1 MICIYE
7 MHLLIILLAHLHM
20 LMSFYDVKSRLKC
33 KKICPRNKVFFFL
46 AWMGVIISNDF
57 NIMYSNALSYFMF
70 ETNYLKIIVIWF
82 INWSQAFKLLRKHD
96 LFFTKSHEI
105 PIYIYI
111 YIWSQNWNDTQQ
123 SQMSSG
129 LNLKILTCRKLCN
142 FVQLGWKF
150 GGIFYKTIPSIFKN
164 LENYKTI

>member
-33 KKICPRNKVFFFL
+33 NIFCPRSKVFLFW
-46 AWMGVIISNDF
+46 WMGVIISNDF
-57 NIMYSNALSYFMF
+57 NIMYSNALSNFMF
-70 ETNYLKIIVIWF
+70 ETNCLKIIVIWF
-82 INWSQAFKLLRKHD
+82 INWSQAFKLPRRHD

-105 PIYIYI
+105 PKISI
-111 YIWSQNWNDTQQ
+111 YIWFQNGNDTQEFQ
-123 SQMSSG
+123 LSYG
-129 LNLKILTCRKLCN
+129 LNLKILTRKKLCN
-142 FVQLGWKF
+142 FVQLGGKF

>member
-33 KKICPRNKVFFFL
+33 NIFCPRNKVFFFL
-46 AWMGVIISNDF
+46 AWMGVIICNDF

-105 PIYIYI
+105 PKNIYIFDLKI
-111 YIWSQNWNDTQQ
+111 GMTHN
-123 SQMSSG
+123 
-129 LNLKILTCRKLCN
+129 NLKCHLVWIWRSWHVGNYVILYN
-142 FVQLGWKF
+142 
-150 GGIFYKTIPSIFKN
+150 
-164 LENYKTI
+164 